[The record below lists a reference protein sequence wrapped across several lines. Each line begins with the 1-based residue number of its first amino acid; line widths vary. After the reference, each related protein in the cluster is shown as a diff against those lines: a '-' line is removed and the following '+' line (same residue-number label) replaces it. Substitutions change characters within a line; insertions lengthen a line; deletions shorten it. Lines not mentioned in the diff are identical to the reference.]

1 MQYERNCNLQYVKIF
16 IIFAVCLISTLK
28 QYIVKLINYLG
39 GTLIIASLCLSSSIY
54 AQDYPQKSNLPTI
67 YIETENHKT
76 ISSKETYINATLRYV
91 DADGEKYYDA
101 LGIRGRGNSTWNLT
115 KKPYRIKFDKKQEF
129 LGPEHAKA
137 KSWTLLANYADK
149 SLMRNALAAHL
160 GKFAGQPF
168 TAAAQFVDLVL
179 NGRYV
184 GNYQISDQVEVRK
197 KRVDIVEQEDPMTDG
212 ANISGGYL
220 LEIDGFA
227 DSEPC
232 KFTTSRG
239 VKITIKSP
247 DDEIIDARQVNYI
260 KTYIQ
265 TFENT
270 LFSADFT
277 NPETGYRKYV
287 DENTLLSWYV
297 ASEMTANPDAFW
309 STYIYKNQDDP
320 KIYWGPL
327 WDYDI
332 AFNNCRRKGN
342 MTRRMVL
349 KDGYGADLTG
359 VWIRRMWEDPW
370 FVNAVNEKWKSM
382 VENGVEEHLINF
394 IDAKEAELS
403 ASQILDGKL
412 WPINSRVYDEYLL
425 FSTYSETVDYLRK
438 FVRERVSYLT
448 ETFDKEAAGAVPTP
462 PFEIEEDYYY
472 RIHNANT
479 MKCADLTTD
488 GKSLCGNTYTDGTES
503 QQWNIT
509 NLDNGYC
516 MITNRATG
524 QAITDAAPAVNGI
537 YQRNEQLTLTDP
549 DAANLRQQW
558 QILPLPT
565 GGAYTIVNHA
575 TELAWNNSGGVS
587 NDGNPWISWDN
598 DSNNPY
604 KPNRHWRI
612 IRDEL
617 KENAGIRELN
627 VYTDD
632 YIITYSPSESIIRFR
647 SSEETTLDGTYSIT
661 GLNGTTMMSGKTA
674 DSIDISMLPTGMYV
688 LIWETGGQYISR
700 KLIKP

>member
-1 MQYERNCNLQYVKIF
+1 MKIF
-16 IIFAVCLISTLK
+16 KYLSSTL
-28 QYIVKLINYLG
+28 VL
-39 GTLIIASLCLSSSIY
+39 ASLCLAS
-54 AQDYPQKSNLPTI
+54 AARAKQYPQKSNLPTI
-67 YIETENHKT
+67 YIQTENNQKIT
-76 ISSKETYINATLRYV
+76 SKETYIKATLRYV
-91 DADGEKYYDA
+91 DVDGEKYYDA
-101 LGIRGRGNSTWNLT
+101 LGIRGRGNSTWKLA

-129 LGPEHAKA
+129 LGPERAKA
-137 KSWTLLANYADK
+137 KSWTLIANFADK

-179 NGRYV
+179 NGTYV
-184 GNYQISDQVEVRK
+184 GNYQISDQVEVRA
-197 KRVDIVEQEDPMTDG
+197 KRVDIVEQEDPMTDDS
-212 ANISGGYL
+212 NITGGYL

-239 VKITIKSP
+239 VKITVKSP
-247 DDEIIDARQVNYI
+247 DDEIIDNRQVNYI

-265 TFENT
+265 NFENA

-277 NPETGYRKYV
+277 DLDTGYRKYI
-287 DENTLLSWYV
+287 DESTLVSWYV
-297 ASEMTANPDAFW
+297 SSEMAANPDAFW

-332 AFNNCRRKGN
+332 AFNNCKRKGD

-359 VWIRRMWEDPW
+359 VWLRRMWEDPW

-382 VENGVEEHLINF
+382 VENGVEKHMLDF

-403 ASQILDGKL
+403 ESQILDGKL
-412 WPINSRVYDEYLL
+412 WPINNRVYDEYVL
-425 FSTYSETVDYLRK
+425 FSSYSATVDFLRK

-448 ETFDKEAAGAVPTP
+448 ESFEKEAAGAVPTP

-479 MKCADLTTD
+479 MKCADLTAD
-488 GKSLCGNTYTDGTES
+488 FSALCGNSYIDGTES
-503 QQWNIT
+503 QQWSIK
-509 NLDNGYC
+509 DFGNGYC
-516 MITNRATG
+516 MITNRSTG
-524 QAITDAAPAVNGI
+524 LAITDAAPFVNGS
-537 YQRNEQLTLTDP
+537 YQRNVQLTLSQP
-549 DAANLRQQW
+549 DATNQRQQW

-565 GGAYTIVNHA
+565 GGSYVIVNHA
-575 TELAWNNSGGVS
+575 TGLAWNNSGGSS
-587 NDGNPWISWDN
+587 NEGNPWISWDN
-598 DSNNPY
+598 DSNNPN

-617 KENAGIRELN
+617 KDDTGVEELPSSM
-627 VYTDD
+627 DD
-632 YIITYSPSESIIRFR
+632 YIVTYSPSESIIRFI
-647 SSEETTLDGTYSIT
+647 SNGNAHIYGEYSLVGI
-661 GLNGTTMMSGKTA
+661 NGAIFKSGHIENV
-674 DSIDISMLPTGMYV
+674 IDISSLPAGVYV
-688 LIWETGGQYISR
+688 LMWESEGKRLSH
-700 KLIKP
+700 KLVK